1 MDLVLLVCKMSF
13 TVAVTLSF
21 KRRSRLGLGKIT
33 GGGGGV
39 GGEGGGVVPRCEKA
53 DLIMEESPI

>member
-33 GGGGGV
+33 GGGRV
-39 GGEGGGVVPRCEKA
+39 IPRCEKA

>member
-33 GGGGGV
+33 GGGW
-39 GGEGGGVVPRCEKA
+39 GGGGGGGWSR
-53 DLIMEESPI
+53 SPL